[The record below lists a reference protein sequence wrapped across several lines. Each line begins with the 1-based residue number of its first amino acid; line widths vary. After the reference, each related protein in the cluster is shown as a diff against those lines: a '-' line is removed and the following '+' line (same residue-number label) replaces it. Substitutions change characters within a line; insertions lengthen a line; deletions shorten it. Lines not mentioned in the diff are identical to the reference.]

1 MLTFKKKNMMILSM
15 MLTNSENRLNYFL
28 RKYIVLVIFID
39 KYNDSLF
46 SHLILKKQ
54 KNII

>member
-1 MLTFKKKNMMILSM
+1 MILFM

-28 RKYIVLVIFID
+28 RKYIVLVIFIN

-54 KNII
+54 KI